1 MDNAN
6 SPEYLN
12 KIKNSVIENLSRT
25 KFAPSVQMTDVPG
38 NIEGMDDEADAE
50 LDDLDEDENQDT
62 RYTQRRWDKYV
73 EKDGELSDSENE
85 DENQRN
91 GIVNARPGKR
101 RRNMMDYQN
110 ANAVPDFESGI
121 DSPAPGS
128 VNGAAEAQ
136 VANGAI
142 HNAIL
147 RAKASASPAAPPQ
160 GTVASQPSLSS
171 NASVRGDVEMADG
184 TGAAPSPAAA
194 VVASVLTPPDSPPVD
209 LPVTAANTSTDITMG
224 EASDETIAATVKDTA
239 VAERQEE
246 NTNGEAVTEAVSTR
260 QS

>member
-6 SPEYLN
+6 SSEYLN

-50 LDDLDEDENQDT
+50 LDDLDEDENQDS
-62 RYTQRRWDKYV
+62 RFTQRRWDKYV

-101 RRNMMDYQN
+101 RRNIMDYQN
-110 ANAVPDFESGI
+110 PNAVPDFDSGI
-121 DSPAPGS
+121 DSPAPRS

-136 VANGAI
+136 VVNGAI

-147 RAKASASPAAPPQ
+147 RAKASASPAAPPE

-171 NASVRGDVEMADG
+171 HASVREDVEMADG
-184 TGAAPSPAAA
+184 TGAAPTPTAAA
-194 VVASVLTPPDSPPVD
+194 AATVLTPPDSPPME
-209 LPVTAANTSTDITMG
+209 PAVTATNTSTDITM
-224 EASDETIAATVKDTA
+224 EDASDEAIAAAAKDTA

-246 NTNGEAVTEAVSTR
+246 NTNGEAATEVVSAR